1 METKRMEIRLL
12 TAADVQ
18 AYREIRLHSLRE
30 HPEAFAAAFEEESQ
44 RPLQAFGER
53 LRLSSPQKYMLGA
66 WQKGNLVGMIA
77 FTRFQ
82 RRKRRHRGL
91 ISGMYVMPNAR
102 GQGIGKALL
111 AAVIQQARTLP
122 DLEEIVLGVT
132 VGNDTARALY
142 RKVGFESS
150 HVEPRFLKIEGQYF
164 DLEGMTLR
172 L

>member
-1 METKRMEIRLL
+1 MEIRVL
-12 TAADVQ
+12 TTANARV
-18 AYREIRLHSLRE
+18 YREIRLHSLRQ
-30 HPEAFAAAFEEESQ
+30 HPEAFAAGFEEESL
-44 RPLQAFGER
+44 RPLSAFEER
-53 LRLSSPQKYMLGA
+53 LVSSPEKYVLGA
-66 WQKGNLVGMIA
+66 WQEDELVGMVA

-91 ISGMYVMPNAR
+91 ISGMYVMPHAR

-111 AAVIQQARTLP
+111 AAVIQRARTLP

-132 VGNDTARALY
+132 IGNDTARALY
-142 RKVGFESS
+142 RKMRFESS
-150 HVEPRFLKIEGQYF
+150 HVEPRFLRVEGHYF